1 MQNDNNKPII
11 NYDSL
16 TIQAMRNLVKNV
28 LDEVSRNGLPN
39 KHHFY
44 ITFITNYEN
53 VEIPKD
59 IKSNYPDEM
68 TIVIENSFWDLLIQE
83 NNFSLKLSF
92 DGIKKILIIP
102 FNSLTAFSDPYA
114 NFHLKF
120 PKLDYNE
127 TKKLNSKST
136 DKINIVNIKDFKKDK

>member
-28 LDEVSRNGLPN
+28 LDDVSRNGLPN

-68 TIVIENSFWDLLIQE
+68 TIVIENSFWDLLVQE

-127 TKKLNSKST
+127 TEKINNKST

>member
-28 LDEVSRNGLPN
+28 LDDVSRNGLPN

-59 IKSNYPDEM
+59 IKINYPDEM

-102 FNSLTAFSDPYA
+102 FNSLTAFSDSYA

-120 PKLDYNE
+120 PELYYN
-127 TKKLNSKST
+127 
-136 DKINIVNIKDFKKDK
+136 

>member
-1 MQNDNNKPII
+1 MQNDNNKPSID
-11 NYDSL
+11 YDSL

-28 LDEVSRNGLPN
+28 LVDVSRNGLPN

-59 IKSNYPDEM
+59 IKINYPDEM

>member
-28 LDEVSRNGLPN
+28 LDDVSRNGLPN

>member
-1 MQNDNNKPII
+1 
-11 NYDSL
+11 
-16 TIQAMRNLVKNV
+16 
-28 LDEVSRNGLPN
+28 
-39 KHHFY
+39 
-44 ITFITNYEN
+44 
-53 VEIPKD
+53 
-59 IKSNYPDEM
+59 M
-68 TIVIENSFWDLLIQE
+68 TIVIENSFWDLLVQE

-102 FNSLTAFSDPYA
+102 FNSLIAFSDPYA

-127 TKKLNSKST
+127 TEKLNSKST

>member
-28 LDEVSRNGLPN
+28 LDDVSRNGLPN

-59 IKSNYPDEM
+59 IKINYPDEM

>member
-120 PKLDYNE
+120 PKIDYNE
-127 TKKLNSKST
+127 TEKLNSKST

>member
-1 MQNDNNKPII
+1 MQNDNNKPSID
-11 NYDSL
+11 YDSL

-28 LDEVSRNGLPN
+28 LDDVSRNGLPN

-59 IKSNYPDEM
+59 IKINYPDEM

-92 DGIKKILIIP
+92 DGIKRILIIP

>member
-1 MQNDNNKPII
+1 MQNDNNKPSID
-11 NYDSL
+11 YDSL

-28 LDEVSRNGLPN
+28 LDDVSRNGLPN

-59 IKSNYPDEM
+59 IKINYPDEM
-68 TIVIENSFWDLLIQE
+68 TIVIENSFWALLIQE
-83 NNFSLKLSF
+83 NNFTLKLSF

>member
-28 LDEVSRNGLPN
+28 LDDVSRNGLPN

-53 VEIPKD
+53 VEIPKE
-59 IKSNYPDEM
+59 IKSNYR
-68 TIVIENSFWDLLIQE
+68 FW
-83 NNFSLKLSF
+83 
-92 DGIKKILIIP
+92 
-102 FNSLTAFSDPYA
+102 
-114 NFHLKF
+114 
-120 PKLDYNE
+120 
-127 TKKLNSKST
+127 
-136 DKINIVNIKDFKKDK
+136 

>member
-59 IKSNYPDEM
+59 IKINYPDEM

>member
-1 MQNDNNKPII
+1 MQNDNNKPSID
-11 NYDSL
+11 YDSL

-28 LDEVSRNGLPN
+28 LDDVSRNGLPN

-59 IKSNYPDEM
+59 IKINYPDEM

-127 TKKLNSKST
+127 TEKLNRKST

>member
-59 IKSNYPDEM
+59 IKINYPDEM

-127 TKKLNSKST
+127 TEKLNSKST

>member
-68 TIVIENSFWDLLIQE
+68 TIVIENSFWDLLVQE

-102 FNSLTAFSDPYA
+102 FNSLIAFSDPYA

-127 TKKLNSKST
+127 TEKQKSKAIDT
-136 DKINIVNIKDFKKDK
+136 INIVNIKDFKKDK

>member
-1 MQNDNNKPII
+1 MQNDNNKPSID
-11 NYDSL
+11 YDSL

>member
-59 IKSNYPDEM
+59 IKINYPDEM

-120 PKLDYNE
+120 PKVDYNE
-127 TKKLNSKST
+127 TEKLNSKST

>member
-1 MQNDNNKPII
+1 MQNDNNKPSI

-16 TIQAMRNLVKNV
+16 TIEAMRNLVKSV
-28 LDEVSRNGLPN
+28 LNDVSKNGLPN

-68 TIVIENSFWDLLIQE
+68 TIVIENSFWDLLVQE

-102 FNSLTAFSDPYA
+102 FNSLIAFSDPYA

-127 TKKLNSKST
+127 TEKLNSKSMG
-136 DKINIVNIKDFKKDK
+136 KINIVNIKDFKKDK

>member
-1 MQNDNNKPII
+1 MQNDNNKPSID
-11 NYDSL
+11 YDSL

-28 LDEVSRNGLPN
+28 LDDVSRNGLPN

-59 IKSNYPDEM
+59 IKINYPDEM